1 MPYDN
6 PLALLA
12 VLGLIGFTVTSYFN
26 YRIYR
31 RLMADGETTL
41 EYIFLR
47 KEIETALEVLIASI
61 IIFLLSSL
69 ITVVAVETQMLVLS
83 QAIRV
88 GTSILFIAYTG
99 FFIALDLYTRPEKP

>member
-12 VLGLIGFTVTSYFN
+12 VLGLISFTVTSYFN